1 MQKRPARRYQHLTG
15 HREPNTYKISLC
27 LHYTGGR
34 GGMQADIQKNLHSME
49 ENEKEVSLMEN
60 KERDIF
66 AEALVFLKSRHL
78 AKYGVVAE
86 GLRAVRIEEPE
97 DKEKERT

>member
-1 MQKRPARRYQHLTG
+1 
-15 HREPNTYKISLC
+15 
-27 LHYTGGR
+27 
-34 GGMQADIQKNLHSME
+34 MQADIQKNLHSME

>member
-1 MQKRPARRYQHLTG
+1 
-15 HREPNTYKISLC
+15 
-27 LHYTGGR
+27 
-34 GGMQADIQKNLHSME
+34 MQADIQKNLHSME

-86 GLRAVRIEEPE
+86 GLRAVRIEGPD
-97 DKEKERT
+97 DKEKDHT